1 MGLVEM
7 VDLGK
12 GSSGGLRNSSSSSSS
27 ATSSSSNVSLWNV
40 IRNAIRS
47 RNPLLDIPYRS
58 SSNSSA
64 SEYYDDLNFPQ
75 RQQ

>member
-12 GSSGGLRNSSSSSSS
+12 GSSGGLRNSSSS